1 MSALTSLAKRHFCRC
16 LKNKNNKNASAT
28 AWLASTKET
37 NEDIHYCDCI
47 DGYYG
52 LFYSPY

>member
-37 NEDIHYCDCI
+37 NKDIHYCDCI